1 MGCVTKLRRRKK
13 NYLLTDILLA
23 AAAVILTGCGAGGS
37 GKQAMATMEAGQ
49 AYATEAAGSEVPAG
63 EGISWSYEEAA
74 AAEDD
79 FVWEGVGMSEPPNTE
94 RYREI
99 VENAFLSAE
108 NEPISTFGA
117 DVDTASYANIRKR
130 ILRGEKV
137 NPNSVRIEEMINY
150 FSYDY
155 PEPEGDAPFSVTTEI
170 GDCPWQEGHQL
181 LRIGLQAPK
190 LDNDALP
197 PSNLVFL
204 LDVSGSMKSEDKL
217 PLVKRA
223 FLLLTENLK
232 PEDRISIVTYASSD
246 QILLEGASGR
256 DMLNIMSTIESLE
269 AFGSTNG
276 SAGIL
281 TAYELAEKYF
291 IPGGNNRVILAT
303 DGDFNVGMS
312 SERELF
318 HLIENQREKGV
329 FLSVM
334 GFGMGNIKD
343 DNMEVLADSG
353 NGNYAY
359 IDDIAEARKVLIEEM
374 GGTLFTVAKDV
385 KIQVEFN
392 PAIIKEYR
400 LIGYENRLMAARDF
414 DDDQKDGG
422 ELGAGHRVTALY
434 ELVPES
440 GGDFDDPWL
449 TVRLR
454 YKAPDGEESTL
465 LEYPAGQEQVQTE
478 LSADFSFAAGV
489 AQTGMLLRGSEYSGT
504 STYQDVITRL
514 KALPGI
520 TEDPYKE
527 EFLYLLSK
535 LNRSR

>member
-1 MGCVTKLRRRKK
+1 
-13 NYLLTDILLA
+13 
-23 AAAVILTGCGAGGS
+23 
-37 GKQAMATMEAGQ
+37 
-49 AYATEAAGSEVPAG
+49 
-63 EGISWSYEEAA
+63 
-74 AAEDD
+74 
-79 FVWEGVGMSEPPNTE
+79 
-94 RYREI
+94 
-99 VENAFLSAE
+99 
-108 NEPISTFGA
+108 
-117 DVDTASYANIRKR
+117 
-130 ILRGEKV
+130 
-137 NPNSVRIEEMINY
+137 
-150 FSYDY
+150 
-155 PEPEGDAPFSVTTEI
+155 
-170 GDCPWQEGHQL
+170 
-181 LRIGLQAPK
+181 
-190 LDNDALP
+190 
-197 PSNLVFL
+197 
-204 LDVSGSMKSEDKL
+204 MKSEDKL

-489 AQTGMLLRGSEYSGT
+489 AQTGMLLKGSEYSGT

>member
-1 MGCVTKLRRRKK
+1 M
-13 NYLLTDILLA
+13 
-23 AAAVILTGCGAGGS
+23 
-37 GKQAMATMEAGQ
+37 
-49 AYATEAAGSEVPAG
+49 
-63 EGISWSYEEAA
+63 
-74 AAEDD
+74 
-79 FVWEGVGMSEPPNTE
+79 
-94 RYREI
+94 
-99 VENAFLSAE
+99 ENAFLSAE

-527 EFLYLLSK
+527 EFLPD
-535 LNRSR
+535 R

>member
-1 MGCVTKLRRRKK
+1 
-13 NYLLTDILLA
+13 
-23 AAAVILTGCGAGGS
+23 
-37 GKQAMATMEAGQ
+37 
-49 AYATEAAGSEVPAG
+49 
-63 EGISWSYEEAA
+63 
-74 AAEDD
+74 
-79 FVWEGVGMSEPPNTE
+79 
-94 RYREI
+94 
-99 VENAFLSAE
+99 
-108 NEPISTFGA
+108 
-117 DVDTASYANIRKR
+117 
-130 ILRGEKV
+130 
-137 NPNSVRIEEMINY
+137 MIN
-150 FSYDY
+150 
-155 PEPEGDAPFSVTTEI
+155 
-170 GDCPWQEGHQL
+170 
-181 LRIGLQAPK
+181 
-190 LDNDALP
+190 
-197 PSNLVFL
+197 
-204 LDVSGSMKSEDKL
+204 
-217 PLVKRA
+217 
-223 FLLLTENLK
+223 
-232 PEDRISIVTYASSD
+232 
-246 QILLEGASGR
+246 IL
-256 DMLNIMSTIESLE
+256 
-269 AFGSTNG
+269 
-276 SAGIL
+276 
-281 TAYELAEKYF
+281 
-291 IPGGNNRVILAT
+291 
-303 DGDFNVGMS
+303 
-312 SERELF
+312 
-318 HLIENQREKGV
+318 
-329 FLSVM
+329 
-334 GFGMGNIKD
+334 
-343 DNMEVLADSG
+343 
-353 NGNYAY
+353 Y

-478 LSADFSFAAGV
+478 LSADFSFVAGV